1 MSKTRLFALLGVFI
15 MLAAILT
22 NPSKEKINDE
32 LRNRAKEIL
41 EKQLKYEH
49 KDAVEFGMMLFGDR
63 VVEEFVNTY
72 VQTKNYYLFS
82 LCEVNWN
89 GEKVTVGGGAFSKV
103 WISPK
108 LDEKANELI
117 KALKTQ

>member
-1 MSKTRLFALLGVFI
+1 MSKTRIFALLGVFI
-15 MLAAILT
+15 ILAAIIT

-41 EKQLKYEH
+41 EDQLKYEH

-72 VQTKNYYLFS
+72 VQTKNYYLFT

-89 GEKVTVGGGAFSKV
+89 GDKITVGGGAFSKV

-117 KALKTQ
+117 KALKSQ